1 MSGHSKWA
9 TIKRAK
15 SANDAK
21 RGKVFTQL
29 GRELMVAAREG
40 GGDPASNFRLRLVL
54 DKAKKANMPKENI
67 ERAIKRGTGELKD
80 VGAMEEVSYEG
91 YGPHGTAFLVE
102 VLTDNKNRAVA
113 DVRHVFS
120 RLGGNLGA
128 DGCVAWMFSRKGY
141 IAIRP
146 GEEDPEE
153 VALVAIDAGAE
164 DVEISEDLIEVYTEP
179 GDLRQVREALSEDYE
194 IETAELS
201 WIPQST
207 QALDEHATLQTMK
220 LIDALEELED
230 VQHVY
235 TNLDISDEAMTMF
248 ENTAA

>member
-21 RGKVFTQL
+21 RGRIFTQL

-40 GGDPASNFRLRLVL
+40 GGDPESNFRLRLVL
-54 DKAKKANMPKENI
+54 DKAKKANMPKDNI

-80 VGAMEEVSYEG
+80 AGAMEEVSYEG

-102 VLTDNKNRAVA
+102 VLTDNRNRAVA

-141 IAIRP
+141 IAIKP
-146 GEEDPEE
+146 GDEDPEE
-153 VALVAIDAGAE
+153 IALLSIDAGAE
-164 DVEISEDLIEVYTEP
+164 DVEISEDLIEVYTAPSELP
-179 GDLRQVREALSEDYE
+179 QVKEAIGDAYV

-207 QALDEHATLQTMK
+207 QALDDRATLQTMK

-230 VQHVY
+230 VQQVY
-235 TNLDISDEAMTMF
+235 TNLDISDEAMAMF
-248 ENTAA
+248 ENDAA